1 MTTVGEEP
9 KYTMTISR
17 LTIEKLGIK
26 LYDRVSAV
34 LAELIANCY
43 DADAE
48 HVTVTLPFDRYLANK
63 SEGTITD
70 LGYEITIEDDGHGM
84 TAKEV
89 NDYYLYVGINRR
101 TTRGEESPL
110 KHRQIM
116 GRKGIGKL
124 APFGICRRIEVIT
137 AGGALTPEGYI
148 ISNLILDFEEILSE
162 TDKPYHPEPGLKD
175 GTLSPTT
182 GTTIILRYFDY
193 RRVPSQENLHR
204 QLATRFGI
212 TRTDWE
218 VRVINNQNTEETFVV
233 GDLPIL
239 ELSGTR
245 IDVSERPVVLPD
257 GTSLPVTGWV
267 SYAKNPYKDEAM
279 AGVRI
284 YARDKLVSQTRDFS
298 IQSGFT
304 GEFKMRSY
312 LVGAIHANWL
322 DTKEEDLIR
331 SDRQDIIWNSEK
343 GEALQKWGQALI
355 KVIASTAEAS
365 IGVQVWDEF
374 LANSRLQERLMQV
387 SPQDIRFRESVL
399 RAARL
404 LVTSQDRE
412 AIRNPDY
419 VERLVGLAFNIGPHQ
434 DLLSTLD
441 EIATSS
447 PESMA
452 NLVTLFEKAQIVE
465 MYSLGQV
472 ARERIRAVQE
482 LERLIASASTTEPE
496 LQSLLE
502 SAPWIIYPDWTPL
515 NMNESLNRFR
525 ESFESWY
532 HREYGVI
539 ITTTTIGNPTKK
551 PDFIML
557 NSEGCLELIEIKR
570 PTHALNDQ
578 EYERAFGY
586 LESVEKFR
594 EGNPAV
600 GAAFPKVKLTLVC
613 DELGLKNPIYQRQL
627 VDDPRVDKKSWYEV
641 LTRTKREHEDFLKV
655 VRTMQGISA
664 TAVTGTEEAKQG
676 ETT

>member
-1 MTTVGEEP
+1 MMMTVGEEP
-9 KYTMTISR
+9 KYTMKISR

-70 LGYEITIEDDGHGM
+70 LGYEIKIEDDGHGM

-110 KHRQIM
+110 KKRQVM

-124 APFGICRRIEVIT
+124 APFGICRQIEVIT

-148 ISNLILDFEEILSE
+148 ISNLILDFEDILSD
-162 TDKPYHPEPGLKD
+162 TDKEYHPAPGLQD
-175 GTLSPTT
+175 GNYSPMP

-212 TRTDWE
+212 TRADWE
-218 VRVINNQNTEETFVV
+218 VRVINNQNTEETFIV
-233 GDLPIL
+233 GDLPIV
-239 ELSGTR
+239 ELQGTR

-257 GTSLPVTGWV
+257 GTSLLVTGWV
-267 SYAKNPYKDEAM
+267 SYAKDPYKDEAM

-304 GEFKMRSY
+304 GEFKLRSY
-312 LVGAIHANWL
+312 LVGVIHADWL

-331 SDRQDIIWNSEK
+331 SDRQDIIWSSEK
-343 GEALQKWGQALI
+343 GEALQEWGQKLI
-355 KVIASTAEAS
+355 KELASNAEAS

-374 LANSRLQERLMQV
+374 LAKSRLQERLMLV
-387 SPQDIRFRESVL
+387 SPRDGRFRESVL
-399 RAARL
+399 RAAKL
-404 LVTSQDRE
+404 LMARQDRE
-412 AIRNPDY
+412 ALRNEDY
-419 VERLVGLAFNIGPHQ
+419 VESIVTLAFNIGPHQ
-434 DLLSTLD
+434 DLLTTLD
-441 EIATSS
+441 EISSTS
-447 PESMA
+447 PETMA
-452 NLVTLFEKAQIVE
+452 GLVTLFEKAQIVE

-472 ARERIRAVQE
+472 AHERVKAVQE
-482 LERLIASASTTEPE
+482 LERLIGSATTTEPE

-515 NMNESLNRFR
+515 NMNESLATFR
-525 ESFESWY
+525 EAFESWY
-532 HREYGVI
+532 LREYKVA
-539 ITTTTIGNPTKK
+539 ITTTTIGNPTKR

-557 NSEGCLELIEIKR
+557 NFEGRLELIEIKR
-570 PTHALNDQ
+570 PVHALTDE
-578 EYERAFGY
+578 EYDRAFGY
-586 LESVEKFR
+586 LEAVQRFKE
-594 EGNPAV
+594 ENPTV
-600 GAAFPKVKLTLVC
+600 GEAFPSVRLTLVC
-613 DELGLKNPIYQRQL
+613 DALALDNPIYRRQL
-627 VDDPRVDKKSWYEV
+627 ADDPRVDKKSWYEV
-641 LTRTKREHEDFLKV
+641 LTRTKREHEDFLRV
-655 VRTMQGISA
+655 VRSMQGIS
-664 TAVTGTEEAKQG
+664 VTGASTDEEKK
-676 ETT
+676 ETA

>member
-9 KYTMTISR
+9 KYTMKISR

-34 LAELIANCY
+34 MAELIANCY

-70 LGYEITIEDDGHGM
+70 LGYEIKIEDDGHGM

-110 KHRQIM
+110 KKRQIM

-124 APFGICRRIEVIT
+124 APFGICRQIEVIT

-148 ISNLILDFEEILSE
+148 ISNLILDFEDILSD
-162 TDKPYHPEPGLKD
+162 TDKEYHPDPGLQD
-175 GTLSPTT
+175 GNYSPTP

-212 TRTDWE
+212 TRADWE
-218 VRVINNQNTEETFVV
+218 VRVINNQNTEETFIV
-233 GDLPIL
+233 GDLPIV
-239 ELSGTR
+239 ELQGTR

-257 GTSLPVTGWV
+257 GTSLLVTGWV
-267 SYAKNPYKDEAM
+267 SYAKDPYKDEAM

-304 GEFKMRSY
+304 GEFKLRSY
-312 LVGAIHANWL
+312 LVGVIHADWL

-331 SDRQDIIWNSEK
+331 SDRQDIIWSSEK
-343 GEALQKWGQALI
+343 GEALQEWGQKLI
-355 KVIASTAEAS
+355 KELASNAEAS

-374 LANSRLQERLMQV
+374 LAKSRLQERLMLV
-387 SPQDIRFRESVL
+387 SPRDGRFRESVL
-399 RAARL
+399 RAAKL
-404 LVTSQDRE
+404 LMARQDRE
-412 AIRNPDY
+412 ALRNEDY
-419 VERLVGLAFNIGPHQ
+419 VESIVTLAFNIGPHQ
-434 DLLSTLD
+434 DLLTTLD
-441 EIATSS
+441 EISSTS
-447 PESMA
+447 PETMA
-452 NLVTLFEKAQIVE
+452 GLVTLFEKAQIVE

-472 ARERIRAVQE
+472 AHERVKAVQE
-482 LERLIASASTTEPE
+482 LERLIGSATTTEPE

-515 NMNESLNRFR
+515 NMNESLATFR
-525 ESFESWY
+525 EAFESWY
-532 HREYGVI
+532 LREYKVA
-539 ITTTTIGNPTKK
+539 ITTTTIGNSTKR

-557 NSEGCLELIEIKR
+557 NFEGRLELIEIKR
-570 PTHALNDQ
+570 PVHALTDE
-578 EYERAFGY
+578 EYDRAFGY
-586 LESVEKFR
+586 LEAVQRFKE
-594 EGNPAV
+594 ENPTV
-600 GAAFPKVKLTLVC
+600 GEAFPSVRLTLVC
-613 DELGLKNPIYQRQL
+613 DALALDNPIYRRQL
-627 VDDPRVDKKSWYEV
+627 ADDPRVDKKSWYEV
-641 LTRTKREHEDFLKV
+641 LTRTKREHEDFLRV
-655 VRTMQGISA
+655 VRSMQGIS
-664 TAVTGTEEAKQG
+664 VTGASTDEEKK
-676 ETT
+676 ETA